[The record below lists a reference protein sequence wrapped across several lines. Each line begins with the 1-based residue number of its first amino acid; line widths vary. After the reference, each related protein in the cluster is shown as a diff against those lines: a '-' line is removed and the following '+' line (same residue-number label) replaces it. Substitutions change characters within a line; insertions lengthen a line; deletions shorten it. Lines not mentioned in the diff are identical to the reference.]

1 MSELLATLDGASYV
15 VRRSLH
21 DPKNI
26 RLAKKAIRTAFET
39 QVRGLGFS
47 MVELLSTCPTNW
59 GMTPQASRKWLEEK
73 MMPFFP
79 LGDFKVHPSGPEAR
93 L

>member
-1 MSELLATLDGASYV
+1 MMATLDGAVYI

-21 DPKNI
+21 DPKTI
-26 RLAKKAIRTAFET
+26 RKAKKSIRMAFET

-59 GMTPQASRKWLEEK
+59 GLTPIESLHWSEERMLPVYPLE
-73 MMPFFP
+73 
-79 LGDFKVHPSGPEAR
+79 DFKVSTSLNQVR
-93 L
+93 V